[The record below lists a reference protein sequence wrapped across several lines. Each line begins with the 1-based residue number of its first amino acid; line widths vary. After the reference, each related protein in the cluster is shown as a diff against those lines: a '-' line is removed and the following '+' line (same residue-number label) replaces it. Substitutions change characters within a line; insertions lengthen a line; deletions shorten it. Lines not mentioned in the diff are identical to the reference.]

1 LCHSDDTRADD
12 VGITAARVDDVDN
25 AHVLIRIPAADLRPR
40 PARSVAL
47 VGEPGI
53 GKTRLTVEAAAR
65 ATELGFVACWGR
77 AWEAG
82 GAPPYWPWR
91 QLLDALPGIDRDGA
105 LAQLWGRGNLAAADR
120 DQARFAL
127 FEAVA
132 AAVRRASASSAG
144 ERRARFPPRI
154 FSVENSADE
163 LCLSEVRAGGLEPPR
178 AKPTSS

>member
-1 LCHSDDTRADD
+1 VTSIARALE
-12 VGITAARVDDVDN
+12 AAGSGQ
-25 AHVLIRIPAADLRPR
+25 PR
-40 PARSVAL
+40 AVAL

-65 ATELGFVACWGR
+65 ASELGFVACWGR

-91 QLLDALPGIDRDGA
+91 QLLDALPGIDRDGV
-105 LAQLWGRGNLAAADR
+105 LAQLWGYGNVAAADR

-132 AAVRRASASSAG
+132 AAIRRASASAPLFG
-144 ERRARFPPRI
+144 APPTI
-154 FSVENSADE
+154 EF
-163 LCLSEVRAGGLEPPR
+163 L
-178 AKPTSS
+178 TSPVMIDNRDGTVTAP

>member
-1 LCHSDDTRADD
+1 MARRLYGRSSELAAIARALESA
-12 VGITAARVDDVDN
+12 GSGQAR
-25 AHVLIRIPAADLRPR
+25 A
-40 PARSVAL
+40 VAL

-91 QLLDALPGIDRDGA
+91 QLLDALPGIDARASA
-105 LAQLWGRGNLAAADR
+105 LAQLWGRSNIADADR

-127 FEAVA
+127 
-132 AAVRRASASSAG
+132 
-144 ERRARFPPRI
+144 
-154 FSVENSADE
+154 
-163 LCLSEVRAGGLEPPR
+163 
-178 AKPTSS
+178 